1 MFSAGSK
8 ASTAVPGPVPYL
20 SCRRGR
26 HTGLWRCSLLV
37 LQPPVLEHRVLLAHF
52 NSLQLL
58 VLTSQGWL
66 SCFFHAA
73 SVRLDDLL
81 SLFFH
86 LHFSFLSGSC

>member
-1 MFSAGSK
+1 MWLE
-8 ASTAVPGPVPYL
+8 VREP
-20 SCRRGR
+20 
-26 HTGLWRCSLLV
+26 CSLLV

-66 SCFFHAA
+66 SRFFHAV